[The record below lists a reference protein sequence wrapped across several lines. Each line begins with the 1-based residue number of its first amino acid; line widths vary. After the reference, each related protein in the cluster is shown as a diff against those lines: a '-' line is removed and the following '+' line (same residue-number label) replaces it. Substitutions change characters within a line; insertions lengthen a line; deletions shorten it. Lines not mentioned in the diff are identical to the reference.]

1 VNTIDPTLVCP
12 HCKNNVHLTESLAAP
27 LLASARAEFQQQLNA
42 KEAEIA
48 RREETAR
55 AFEKKMTD
63 DRRALD
69 DIIRQKTREQLTTE
83 RTRIAE
89 EEKEKARVAS
99 SLELEAAQRKIHE
112 AQHLLAD
119 REAKLTQA
127 QNAEADFLKKQ
138 RELDTQKRELELTIQ
153 KRLHDER
160 AQILNQA
167 KKQAEDGLKLTVSEK
182 DQMIAS
188 LKSKIDDLQRKVEQ
202 GSQQFQG
209 EVLEVELES
218 LLRQKFPMDAI
229 EPVGKGEFGGDVV
242 QRVSG
247 STGQTSGT
255 ILWETKRTKTWSDG
269 WLVKLRHDQ
278 RTAKAEIAVIVSQSL
293 PKGVEHFDLIDGVW
307 VVSVQTMMP
316 VAVAL
321 RQTLL
326 QLHGARMSAEGQ
338 QTKTALVYQ
347 YLTGPRFRQ
356 RVEAMLEAVS
366 SMRSDLHQERQA
378 IMRLWAKRETQ
389 IDHMMA
395 AAGGMW
401 GDFQGIAGRSLPELE
416 ALEIEQLGKVED
428 AKPDNH
434 LDQVALPGFQ

>member
-1 VNTIDPTLVCP
+1 MNTSDPTLVCP
-12 HCKNNVHLTESLAAP
+12 HCKNNVRLTESLAAP
-27 LLASARAEFQQQLNA
+27 LLASARAEFQQQLEV

-48 RREETAR
+48 RREEIAR
-55 AFEKKMTD
+55 TFEKKMAD

-69 DIIRQKTREQLTTE
+69 DIIRQKTREQLAVE
-83 RTRIAE
+83 RTRISQ

-99 SLELEAAQRKIHE
+99 SFELEAAQRKIHE
-112 AQHLLAD
+112 AHLLLAD

-127 QNAEADFLKKQ
+127 QNAEADFIKKQ
-138 RELDTQKRELELTIQ
+138 GELDTQKRELELTIQ
-153 KRLHDER
+153 RRLHDER
-160 AQILNQA
+160 AEILSQA

-218 LLRQKFPMDAI
+218 LLRQKFPIDSI
-229 EPVGKGEFGGDVV
+229 EPVAKGEFGGDVL
-242 QRVSG
+242 QRVTG
-247 STGQTSGT
+247 SAGQKCGT

-278 RTAKAEIAVIVSQSL
+278 RNAKAEIAVIVSQSL
-293 PKGVEHFDLIDGVW
+293 PKGVDHFDLIDGVW
-307 VVSVQTMMP
+307 VVSVQTMIP
-316 VAVAL
+316 VAMAL

-326 QLHGARMSAEGQ
+326 QLHRARMSAEGQ
-338 QTKTALVYQ
+338 QTKTELVYE

-378 IMRLWAKRETQ
+378 ITRLWAKRETQ

-401 GDFQGIAGRSLPELE
+401 GDFQGIAGRSLPELQ
-416 ALEIEQLGKVED
+416 ALELEQLGKVKD
-428 AKPDNH
+428 ATPDKVS
-434 LDQVALPGFQ
+434 DQAALPGFG